1 MRVFIQHLT
10 HNIQNK
16 FKIVLCFL
24 KRWEYFRFNESFMLK
39 SRTNN
44 VNSVITIII
53 IVIVIIIPALHG
65 G

>member
-1 MRVFIQHLT
+1 MNPSFKLRTQKNNKSSLFFEKVGVFS
-10 HNIQNK
+10 
-16 FKIVLCFL
+16 
-24 KRWEYFRFNESFMLK
+24 FNESFMLK

-44 VNSVITIII
+44 VNSVITTII